1 MDVKKTSALYS
12 GFLSQEEDIKNMK
25 NTITDCSIDR
35 YNRYRRLEQL
45 QDPESRELYLETVA
59 FCVQTE
65 AIVLGRK
72 LFASEI
78 KEIEESVNVLN
89 ETILPDELEFDLLT
103 EHIKR
108 GLTYNEAVIQAK
120 ENASSIRSD
129 LFGKRLN

>member
-1 MDVKKTSALYS
+1 
-12 GFLSQEEDIKNMK
+12 MK